1 LHHDPLFTDVEESKV
16 PFRTILKE
24 LVESTPGA
32 TGAILADWEGEAVEQ
47 HCLYDDFELKV
58 LAAHKGIL
66 LNRMKEVHES
76 FPGEEPCDAMIT
88 TVSQYILTGFVGPEY
103 SLVMT
108 LDRGAV
114 IGRALYHFRSAV
126 KVLEKEIY

>member
-1 LHHDPLFTDVEESKV
+1 V
-16 PFRTILKE
+16 PFKTILRE

-58 LAAHKGIL
+58 IAAHKGIL
-66 LNRMKEVHES
+66 LNRMKEVHAS
-76 FPGEEPCDAMIT
+76 FSGDEPCDAVIT
-88 TVSQYILTGFVGPEY
+88 TATQHILTGFVGPEY

-108 LDRGAV
+108 LERGAV
-114 IGRALYHFRSAV
+114 VGRALYRFRAAL